1 MGTMISY
8 VVVPYQVYQLTQS
21 SFSVGLLG
29 AFQAIPVLFLGL
41 WGGAIADRMDRRK
54 LLLVSEGLM
63 SVGTL
68 VLAFNAWLSKP
79 NLYLIFAMAAFLQ
92 AVNARHAAG
101 NRQREAGDENALGRG
116 AIGRRRPDPT
126 EEVQAFL
133 FLRRGRLW
141 PRGCAAGRQVV

>member
-1 MGTMISY
+1 MFIDSKPLFLYRDYRFLYWGQLVSSMGTMISY

-92 AVNARHAAG
+92 
-101 NRQREAGDENALGRG
+101 
-116 AIGRRRPDPT
+116 IGRAH
-126 EEVQAFL
+126 V
-133 FLRRGRLW
+133 
-141 PRGCAAGRQVV
+141 